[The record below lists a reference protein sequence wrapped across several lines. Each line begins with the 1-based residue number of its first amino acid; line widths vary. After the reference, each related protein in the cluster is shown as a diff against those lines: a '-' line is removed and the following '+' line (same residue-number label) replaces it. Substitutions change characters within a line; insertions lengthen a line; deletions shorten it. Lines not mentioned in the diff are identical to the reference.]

1 MKKRQKMVIV
11 IAIAM
16 AIACTH
22 FSKKISNP
30 KQQPAAEA
38 SIPYLPS
45 AFIDMALFPGNVF
58 EVFINHL

>member
-1 MKKRQKMVIV
+1 MKKRKKMVIV
-11 IAIAM
+11 VAIAM

-22 FSKKISNP
+22 YSKKISKP
-30 KQQPAAEA
+30 IQQPATEA

-45 AFIDMALFPGNVF
+45 AFIDMGLFPGNVF